1 MCTKKIRAATL
12 LSLRDI
18 SPIGE
23 FPYAGEPLQIA
34 GNGAFPTIH
43 HTILLQPGTEV
54 IFQTHL
60 SARPKLTTNH
70 LTTDH

>member
-1 MCTKKIRAATL
+1 MCTKKTRAATL

-18 SPIGE
+18 SPIEE

-34 GNGAFPTIH
+34 GNGAFLTIH
-43 HTILLQPGTEV
+43 HTILIQSGTEV
-54 IFQTHL
+54 FFKQICPYNF
-60 SARPKLTTNH
+60 LTTNH